1 MNEIKII
8 ALEKKPR
15 SKKYKVITNEED
27 YNFSEEMLIKYHIFK
42 DQVFTKVE
50 FEKILD
56 DSLVDDYFNK
66 VINLL
71 SISLKSES
79 EIIKYIHD
87 KERVSKKYLKDNQ
100 INSIIEKIKQLGYL
114 NEERLC
120 DYILDY
126 YYRNNKGP
134 LYIKQKLIEK
144 KVDRLL
150 IEDTLKKYSYD
161 MEEEAI
167 DKILEKENNK
177 NYTVKKYKMNLT
189 NKLLRNGFSSNIV
202 YKKIDKLKVEDKSN
216 ELIEK
221 EFNKI
226 YDKVNKKD
234 ITDHEKKQMIINKL
248 LSKGYEYQLIKQ
260 YIKNVF

>member
-42 DQVFTKVE
+42 DQVFTKKE

-114 NEERLC
+114 NEEKLC